1 MTPLRKPIALLALAL
16 LGFVGTSRLAAQ
28 AQEPSDKPLRPTIRV
43 SGEATVT
50 AKPDQAELALGV
62 VTQAAT
68 GQAASSQ
75 NAQKVDAVLS
85 QLKKLL
91 GQGAEIKTLS
101 YSLSPNYRY
110 PKEGGEP
117 TISGYTASNTIQV
130 KTGDLPQVGK
140 LIDAATQSGA
150 NSVQSLRFTLKDEQA
165 ALSQALREAALKA
178 RAKADAL
185 ASALKVRIVR
195 VVQVDEGGQ
204 PMRPMFYES
213 MAARTAVESKAPT
226 PVEPGT
232 VEVQAMVSLIVEIAQ

>member
-1 MTPLRKPIALLALAL
+1 MTLLRKPIALLALAL
-16 LGFVGTSRLAAQ
+16 LGFLGTSRLAAQ

-185 ASALKVRIVR
+185 AAALKVRIVR

-204 PMRPMFYES
+204 PMRPMFAEA
-213 MAARTAVESKAPT
+213 MMARTAVESKAPT

>member
-1 MTPLRKPIALLALAL
+1 MTPLRKPIAMLALAL
-16 LGFVGTSRLAAQ
+16 LGFFGTSRLAAQ
-28 AQEPSDKPLRPTIRV
+28 AQEPSEKPLRPTIRV

-75 NAQKVDAVLS
+75 NAQKTDAVLS

>member
-1 MTPLRKPIALLALAL
+1 
-16 LGFVGTSRLAAQ
+16 
-28 AQEPSDKPLRPTIRV
+28 
-43 SGEATVT
+43 
-50 AKPDQAELALGV
+50 V

-204 PMRPMFYES
+204 PMRPMFAEA
-213 MAARTAVESKAPT
+213 MMARTAVESKAPT

>member
-16 LGFVGTSRLAAQ
+16 LGCFGTSRLAAQ
-28 AQEPSDKPLRPTIRV
+28 AAEPPDKPLRPTIRV

-204 PMRPMFYES
+204 PMRPMFAEA
-213 MAARTAVESKAPT
+213 MMARTAVESKAPT